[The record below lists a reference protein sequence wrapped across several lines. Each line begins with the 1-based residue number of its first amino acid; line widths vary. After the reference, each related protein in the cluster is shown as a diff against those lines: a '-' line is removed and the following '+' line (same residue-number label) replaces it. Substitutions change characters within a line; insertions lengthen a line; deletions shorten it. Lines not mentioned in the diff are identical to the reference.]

1 MAEEITTKTTRFPWV
16 YAVATLLP
24 LMFIAGVYGS
34 TAFLDP
40 RQSMGPAMICSLLIG
55 PSGVAVAGWGAYRLW
70 RGDGRQ
76 YPSLRWLVAVPL
88 LVGLVGFVLG

>member
-55 PSGVAVAGWGAYRLW
+55 PSGVAVAGWGDIGSGGATGGSIPRCGGWW
-70 RGDGRQ
+70 R
-76 YPSLRWLVAVPL
+76 YPCWSGW
-88 LVGLVGFVLG
+88 